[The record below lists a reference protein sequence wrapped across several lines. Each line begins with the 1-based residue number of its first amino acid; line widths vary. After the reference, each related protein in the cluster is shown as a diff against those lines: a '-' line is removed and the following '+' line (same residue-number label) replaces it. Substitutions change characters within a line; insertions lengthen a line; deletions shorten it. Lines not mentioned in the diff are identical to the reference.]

1 MKKFKKPEFK
11 LLKEF
16 KAFITKGN
24 VVDLAVGMI
33 IGAAF
38 TAIVTAL
45 VNNIFKP
52 LINAIPMG
60 DLQGLITMLVAKNA
74 EGLTAAECAQKGVEF
89 VVDMTK
95 SVYID
100 WGAFIM
106 AIINFL
112 ITALVLLQWSSSS
125 IWFAADL
132 RDLDV
137 TQNSLNRS
145 LPKKKPQSKAKLQP
159 RKNFAQSR
167 RLVTQRQNR
176 RRQKRLQKQK
186 QRNPKPLTTF
196 SVKFATFSKRNNFKT
211 HKNLLKTQALTLLRR
226 TKNKAYFVARVRF
239 RYLSFQNR
247 ICFGQR
253 IKRLQI
259 EKPLKRAV
267 FISKT
272 LRAHALCARLLT
284 LHEKSDIL

>member
-112 ITALVLLQWSSSS
+112 ITALVLFAIVKLINMVRGGFTGLRRDTKFIESLTPEEKATIKGKIATKKEFRAIKAARDAAAEQAAAEAAAKAEAEKPETTDDLLREIRDLLKAQQLQSAQKL
-125 IWFAADL
+125 IEDAGVDVAAAD
-132 RDLDV
+132 
-137 TQNSLNRS
+137 
-145 LPKKKPQSKAKLQP
+145 K
-159 RKNFAQSR
+159 
-167 RLVTQRQNR
+167 
-176 RRQKRLQKQK
+176 
-186 QRNPKPLTTF
+186 
-196 SVKFATFSKRNNFKT
+196 
-211 HKNLLKTQALTLLRR
+211 
-226 TKNKAYFVARVRF
+226 
-239 RYLSFQNR
+239 
-247 ICFGQR
+247 
-253 IKRLQI
+253 
-259 EKPLKRAV
+259 E
-267 FISKT
+267 
-272 LRAHALCARLLT
+272 
-284 LHEKSDIL
+284 

>member
-1 MKKFKKPEFK
+1 MKKIRKPEFK

-74 EGLTAAECAQKGVEF
+74 DGLTAAECAQKGVEF

-106 AIINFL
+106 AIINFI
-112 ITALVLLQWSSSS
+112 ITALVL
-125 IWFAADL
+125 FAL
-132 RDLDV
+132 VKLINMVRGGFTGLKRDTKFLE
-137 TQNSLNRS
+137 SLT
-145 LPKKKPQSKAKLQP
+145 PEEKATIKG
-159 RKNFAQSR
+159 
-167 RLVTQRQNR
+167 
-176 RRQKRLQKQK
+176 
-186 QRNPKPLTTF
+186 
-196 SVKFATFSKRNNFKT
+196 KFATKKELRAIKAARDEAAAKKAEEAAAKAEAEKPESTDDLLREIRD
-211 HKNLLKTQALTLLRR
+211 LLKAQQLQSAQKLINEAE
-226 TKNKAYFVARVRF
+226 TKIAAADAE
-239 RYLSFQNR
+239 
-247 ICFGQR
+247 I
-253 IKRLQI
+253 
-259 EKPLKRAV
+259 
-267 FISKT
+267 
-272 LRAHALCARLLT
+272 
-284 LHEKSDIL
+284 D

>member
-74 EGLTAAECAQKGVEF
+74 DGLTAAECAQKGVKF

-112 ITALVLLQWSSSS
+112 ITALVLFAMVKLINMVRGGFTGLRRDTKFLESLTPEEKATIKGKIATKKELRAIKAARDAAAEKAAAEAAAKAEAEKPETTDDLLREIRDLLKAQQLQGAQKL
-125 IWFAADL
+125 IEDAGVDVAAAD
-132 RDLDV
+132 
-137 TQNSLNRS
+137 
-145 LPKKKPQSKAKLQP
+145 K
-159 RKNFAQSR
+159 
-167 RLVTQRQNR
+167 
-176 RRQKRLQKQK
+176 
-186 QRNPKPLTTF
+186 
-196 SVKFATFSKRNNFKT
+196 
-211 HKNLLKTQALTLLRR
+211 
-226 TKNKAYFVARVRF
+226 
-239 RYLSFQNR
+239 
-247 ICFGQR
+247 
-253 IKRLQI
+253 
-259 EKPLKRAV
+259 E
-267 FISKT
+267 
-272 LRAHALCARLLT
+272 
-284 LHEKSDIL
+284 

>member
-1 MKKFKKPEFK
+1 MKKFKKPELK

-16 KAFITKGN
+16 KTFITKGN

-112 ITALVLLQWSSSS
+112 ITALVLFAMVKLINMVRGGFTGLRRDTKFLESLTPEEKATIKGKIATKKELRAIKAARDAAAEQAAAEAAAKAEAEKPETTDDLLREIRDLLKAQQLQSAQKL
-125 IWFAADL
+125 IEDAGVDVAAAD
-132 RDLDV
+132 
-137 TQNSLNRS
+137 
-145 LPKKKPQSKAKLQP
+145 K
-159 RKNFAQSR
+159 
-167 RLVTQRQNR
+167 
-176 RRQKRLQKQK
+176 
-186 QRNPKPLTTF
+186 
-196 SVKFATFSKRNNFKT
+196 
-211 HKNLLKTQALTLLRR
+211 
-226 TKNKAYFVARVRF
+226 
-239 RYLSFQNR
+239 
-247 ICFGQR
+247 
-253 IKRLQI
+253 
-259 EKPLKRAV
+259 E
-267 FISKT
+267 
-272 LRAHALCARLLT
+272 
-284 LHEKSDIL
+284 

>member
-1 MKKFKKPEFK
+1 MKKFKKPELK

-112 ITALVLLQWSSSS
+112 ITALVLFAMVKLINMVRGGFTGLRRDTKFIESLTPEEKATIKGKIATKKELRAIKAARDAAAEQAAAEAAAKAEAEKPETTDDLLREIRDLLKAQQLQSAQKL
-125 IWFAADL
+125 IEDAGVDVAAAD
-132 RDLDV
+132 
-137 TQNSLNRS
+137 
-145 LPKKKPQSKAKLQP
+145 K
-159 RKNFAQSR
+159 
-167 RLVTQRQNR
+167 
-176 RRQKRLQKQK
+176 
-186 QRNPKPLTTF
+186 
-196 SVKFATFSKRNNFKT
+196 
-211 HKNLLKTQALTLLRR
+211 
-226 TKNKAYFVARVRF
+226 
-239 RYLSFQNR
+239 
-247 ICFGQR
+247 
-253 IKRLQI
+253 
-259 EKPLKRAV
+259 E
-267 FISKT
+267 
-272 LRAHALCARLLT
+272 
-284 LHEKSDIL
+284 

>member
-1 MKKFKKPEFK
+1 MKKDFKKPEFK

-45 VNNIFKP
+45 VNSIFKP

-74 EGLTAAECAQKGVEF
+74 DGLTAACAKQGIEF
-89 VVDMTK
+89 VADMSK

-112 ITALVLLQWSSSS
+112 ITALVL
-125 IWFAADL
+125 FAL
-132 RDLDV
+132 VKLINMVRGGFTGLTRDTKFLE
-137 TQNSLNRS
+137 SLT
-145 LPKKKPQSKAKLQP
+145 PEEKATIKG
-159 RKNFAQSR
+159 
-167 RLVTQRQNR
+167 
-176 RRQKRLQKQK
+176 
-186 QRNPKPLTTF
+186 
-196 SVKFATFSKRNNFKT
+196 KFATKKELRAIKAARDEAAAKAAEEAAALEAANKPET
-211 HKNLLKTQALTLLRR
+211 TDDLLREIRDLLKAQQVDKATALLDE
-226 TKNKAYFVARVRF
+226 TKNK
-239 RYLSFQNR
+239 
-247 ICFGQR
+247 
-253 IKRLQI
+253 
-259 EKPLKRAV
+259 
-267 FISKT
+267 
-272 LRAHALCARLLT
+272 
-284 LHEKSDIL
+284 

>member
-112 ITALVLLQWSSSS
+112 ITALVLFAMVKLINMVRGGFTGLRRDTKFIESLTPEEKATIKGKIATKKELRAIKAARDAAAEKAAAEAAAKAEAEKPETTDDLLREIRDLLKAQQLQGAQKL
-125 IWFAADL
+125 IEDAGVDVAAAD
-132 RDLDV
+132 
-137 TQNSLNRS
+137 
-145 LPKKKPQSKAKLQP
+145 K
-159 RKNFAQSR
+159 
-167 RLVTQRQNR
+167 
-176 RRQKRLQKQK
+176 
-186 QRNPKPLTTF
+186 
-196 SVKFATFSKRNNFKT
+196 
-211 HKNLLKTQALTLLRR
+211 
-226 TKNKAYFVARVRF
+226 
-239 RYLSFQNR
+239 
-247 ICFGQR
+247 
-253 IKRLQI
+253 
-259 EKPLKRAV
+259 E
-267 FISKT
+267 
-272 LRAHALCARLLT
+272 
-284 LHEKSDIL
+284 

>member
-74 EGLTAAECAQKGVEF
+74 DGLTAAECAQKGVEF

-112 ITALVLLQWSSSS
+112 ITALVLFAMVKLINMVRGGFTGLRRDTKFLESLTPEEKATIKGKIATKKELRAIKAARDAAAEKAAAEAAAKAEAEKPETTDDLLREIRDLLKAQQLQSAQKL
-125 IWFAADL
+125 IEDAGVDVAAAD
-132 RDLDV
+132 
-137 TQNSLNRS
+137 
-145 LPKKKPQSKAKLQP
+145 K
-159 RKNFAQSR
+159 
-167 RLVTQRQNR
+167 
-176 RRQKRLQKQK
+176 
-186 QRNPKPLTTF
+186 
-196 SVKFATFSKRNNFKT
+196 
-211 HKNLLKTQALTLLRR
+211 
-226 TKNKAYFVARVRF
+226 
-239 RYLSFQNR
+239 
-247 ICFGQR
+247 
-253 IKRLQI
+253 
-259 EKPLKRAV
+259 E
-267 FISKT
+267 
-272 LRAHALCARLLT
+272 
-284 LHEKSDIL
+284 

>member
-1 MKKFKKPEFK
+1 MKKIKKPELK

-112 ITALVLLQWSSSS
+112 ITALVLFAMVKLINMVRGGFTGLRRDTKFLESLTPEEKATIKGKIATKKELRAIKAARDAAAEQAAAEAAAKAEAEKPETTDDLLREIRDLLKAQQLQSAQKL
-125 IWFAADL
+125 IEDAGVDVAAAD
-132 RDLDV
+132 
-137 TQNSLNRS
+137 
-145 LPKKKPQSKAKLQP
+145 K
-159 RKNFAQSR
+159 
-167 RLVTQRQNR
+167 
-176 RRQKRLQKQK
+176 
-186 QRNPKPLTTF
+186 
-196 SVKFATFSKRNNFKT
+196 
-211 HKNLLKTQALTLLRR
+211 
-226 TKNKAYFVARVRF
+226 
-239 RYLSFQNR
+239 
-247 ICFGQR
+247 
-253 IKRLQI
+253 
-259 EKPLKRAV
+259 E
-267 FISKT
+267 
-272 LRAHALCARLLT
+272 
-284 LHEKSDIL
+284 

>member
-112 ITALVLLQWSSSS
+112 ITALVLFAMVKLINMVRGGFTGLRRDTKFIESLTPEEKATIKGKIATKKELRAIKAARDAAAEKAAAEAAAKAEAEKPETTDDLLREIRDLLKAQQLQSAQKL
-125 IWFAADL
+125 IEDAGVDVAAAD
-132 RDLDV
+132 
-137 TQNSLNRS
+137 
-145 LPKKKPQSKAKLQP
+145 K
-159 RKNFAQSR
+159 
-167 RLVTQRQNR
+167 
-176 RRQKRLQKQK
+176 
-186 QRNPKPLTTF
+186 
-196 SVKFATFSKRNNFKT
+196 
-211 HKNLLKTQALTLLRR
+211 
-226 TKNKAYFVARVRF
+226 
-239 RYLSFQNR
+239 
-247 ICFGQR
+247 
-253 IKRLQI
+253 
-259 EKPLKRAV
+259 E
-267 FISKT
+267 
-272 LRAHALCARLLT
+272 
-284 LHEKSDIL
+284 

>member
-112 ITALVLLQWSSSS
+112 ITALVLFAMVKLINMVRGGFTGLRRDTKFLESLTPEEKATIKGKIATKKELRAIKAARDAAAEQAAAEAAAKAEAEKPETTDDLLREIRDLLKAQQLQSAQKL
-125 IWFAADL
+125 IEDAVVDVAAAD
-132 RDLDV
+132 
-137 TQNSLNRS
+137 
-145 LPKKKPQSKAKLQP
+145 K
-159 RKNFAQSR
+159 
-167 RLVTQRQNR
+167 
-176 RRQKRLQKQK
+176 
-186 QRNPKPLTTF
+186 
-196 SVKFATFSKRNNFKT
+196 
-211 HKNLLKTQALTLLRR
+211 
-226 TKNKAYFVARVRF
+226 
-239 RYLSFQNR
+239 
-247 ICFGQR
+247 
-253 IKRLQI
+253 
-259 EKPLKRAV
+259 E
-267 FISKT
+267 
-272 LRAHALCARLLT
+272 
-284 LHEKSDIL
+284 

>member
-112 ITALVLLQWSSSS
+112 ITALVLFAMVKLINMVRGGFTGLRRDTKFIESLTPEEKATIKGKIATKKELRAIKAARDAAAEQAAAEAAAKAEAEKPETTDDLLREIRDLLKAQQLQSAQKL
-125 IWFAADL
+125 IEDAVVDVAAAD
-132 RDLDV
+132 
-137 TQNSLNRS
+137 
-145 LPKKKPQSKAKLQP
+145 K
-159 RKNFAQSR
+159 
-167 RLVTQRQNR
+167 
-176 RRQKRLQKQK
+176 
-186 QRNPKPLTTF
+186 
-196 SVKFATFSKRNNFKT
+196 
-211 HKNLLKTQALTLLRR
+211 
-226 TKNKAYFVARVRF
+226 
-239 RYLSFQNR
+239 
-247 ICFGQR
+247 
-253 IKRLQI
+253 
-259 EKPLKRAV
+259 E
-267 FISKT
+267 
-272 LRAHALCARLLT
+272 
-284 LHEKSDIL
+284 

>member
-112 ITALVLLQWSSSS
+112 ITALVLFAMVKLINMVRGGFTGLRRDTKFIESLTPEEKATIKGKIATKKELRAIKAARDAAAEQAAAEAAAKAEAEKPETTDDLLREIRDLLKAQQLQSAQKL
-125 IWFAADL
+125 IEDAGVDVAAAD
-132 RDLDV
+132 
-137 TQNSLNRS
+137 N
-145 LPKKKPQSKAKLQP
+145 
-159 RKNFAQSR
+159 
-167 RLVTQRQNR
+167 
-176 RRQKRLQKQK
+176 
-186 QRNPKPLTTF
+186 
-196 SVKFATFSKRNNFKT
+196 
-211 HKNLLKTQALTLLRR
+211 
-226 TKNKAYFVARVRF
+226 
-239 RYLSFQNR
+239 
-247 ICFGQR
+247 
-253 IKRLQI
+253 
-259 EKPLKRAV
+259 E
-267 FISKT
+267 
-272 LRAHALCARLLT
+272 
-284 LHEKSDIL
+284 

>member
-112 ITALVLLQWSSSS
+112 ITALVLFAMVKLINMVRGGFTGLRRDTKFLESLTPEEKATIKGKIATKKELRAIKAARDAAAEQAAAEQAAAEAEAEKPETTDDLLREIRDLLKAQQLQSAQKL
-125 IWFAADL
+125 IEDAGVDVAAAD
-132 RDLDV
+132 
-137 TQNSLNRS
+137 
-145 LPKKKPQSKAKLQP
+145 K
-159 RKNFAQSR
+159 
-167 RLVTQRQNR
+167 
-176 RRQKRLQKQK
+176 
-186 QRNPKPLTTF
+186 
-196 SVKFATFSKRNNFKT
+196 
-211 HKNLLKTQALTLLRR
+211 
-226 TKNKAYFVARVRF
+226 
-239 RYLSFQNR
+239 
-247 ICFGQR
+247 
-253 IKRLQI
+253 
-259 EKPLKRAV
+259 E
-267 FISKT
+267 
-272 LRAHALCARLLT
+272 
-284 LHEKSDIL
+284 

>member
-74 EGLTAAECAQKGVEF
+74 DGLTAAECAQKGVEF

-112 ITALVLLQWSSSS
+112 ITALVLFAMVKLINMVRGGFTGLRRDTKFIESLTPEEKATIKGKIATKKELRAIKAARDAAAEKAAAEAAAKAEAEKPETTDDLLREIRDLLKAQQLQGAQKL
-125 IWFAADL
+125 IEDAGVDVAAAD
-132 RDLDV
+132 
-137 TQNSLNRS
+137 
-145 LPKKKPQSKAKLQP
+145 K
-159 RKNFAQSR
+159 
-167 RLVTQRQNR
+167 
-176 RRQKRLQKQK
+176 
-186 QRNPKPLTTF
+186 
-196 SVKFATFSKRNNFKT
+196 
-211 HKNLLKTQALTLLRR
+211 
-226 TKNKAYFVARVRF
+226 
-239 RYLSFQNR
+239 
-247 ICFGQR
+247 
-253 IKRLQI
+253 
-259 EKPLKRAV
+259 E
-267 FISKT
+267 
-272 LRAHALCARLLT
+272 
-284 LHEKSDIL
+284 

>member
-1 MKKFKKPEFK
+1 MKKLKKPEFK

-60 DLQGLITMLVAKNA
+60 DLQGLITMLVAKDAN
-74 EGLTAAECAQKGVEF
+74 GLTAAECAKQGIEF
-89 VVDMTK
+89 VADMTK

-112 ITALVLLQWSSSS
+112 ITALVLFALVKLINLVRGGFTGLKHDAAFLESLTPEEKATIKGKVATKKELRAIKAARDATAEQAAAEAAAKAEAEKPETTDDLLREIRDLLKAQQLQSAQKL
-125 IWFAADL
+125 IEDAGVDVAAAD
-132 RDLDV
+132 
-137 TQNSLNRS
+137 
-145 LPKKKPQSKAKLQP
+145 K
-159 RKNFAQSR
+159 
-167 RLVTQRQNR
+167 
-176 RRQKRLQKQK
+176 
-186 QRNPKPLTTF
+186 
-196 SVKFATFSKRNNFKT
+196 
-211 HKNLLKTQALTLLRR
+211 
-226 TKNKAYFVARVRF
+226 
-239 RYLSFQNR
+239 
-247 ICFGQR
+247 
-253 IKRLQI
+253 
-259 EKPLKRAV
+259 E
-267 FISKT
+267 
-272 LRAHALCARLLT
+272 
-284 LHEKSDIL
+284 

>member
-1 MKKFKKPEFK
+1 MKKIKKPEFK

-52 LINAIPMG
+52 LINTIPMG

-74 EGLTAAECAQKGVEF
+74 EGLTAAECAKKDVEF

-112 ITALVLLQWSSSS
+112 ITALVLFAMVKLINMVRGGFTGLRRDTKFLESLTPEEKATIKGKIATKKELRAIKAARDAAAEQAAAEAAAKAEAEKPETTDDLLREIRDLLKAQQLQSAQKL
-125 IWFAADL
+125 IEDAGVDVAAAD
-132 RDLDV
+132 
-137 TQNSLNRS
+137 
-145 LPKKKPQSKAKLQP
+145 K
-159 RKNFAQSR
+159 
-167 RLVTQRQNR
+167 
-176 RRQKRLQKQK
+176 
-186 QRNPKPLTTF
+186 
-196 SVKFATFSKRNNFKT
+196 
-211 HKNLLKTQALTLLRR
+211 
-226 TKNKAYFVARVRF
+226 
-239 RYLSFQNR
+239 
-247 ICFGQR
+247 
-253 IKRLQI
+253 
-259 EKPLKRAV
+259 E
-267 FISKT
+267 
-272 LRAHALCARLLT
+272 
-284 LHEKSDIL
+284 

>member
-1 MKKFKKPEFK
+1 MKKQFKKPEFK

-45 VNNIFKP
+45 VNSIFKP

-74 EGLTAAECAQKGVEF
+74 DGLTAAECAKQGIEF
-89 VVDMTK
+89 VADMSK

-112 ITALVLLQWSSSS
+112 ITALVL
-125 IWFAADL
+125 FAMVKLINMVRGGFTGL
-132 RDLDV
+132 RRDTKFLE
-137 TQNSLNRS
+137 SLT
-145 LPKKKPQSKAKLQP
+145 PEEKATIKGKVAT
-159 RKNFAQSR
+159 RKELSAIKAA
-167 RLVTQRQNR
+167 R
-176 RRQKRLQKQK
+176 RRQKRQ
-186 QRNPKPLTTF
+186 NPKRLTIC
-196 SVKFATFSKRNNFKT
+196 SVKSVTFSKRNKSKKQPLFSTRKQTRNNQYIKT
-211 HKNLLKTQALTLLRR
+211 RKNRSNER
-226 TKNKAYFVARVRF
+226 FFVCNYSIQIVTTYVRF
-239 RYLSFQNR
+239 SSVLSHPIRN
-247 ICFGQR
+247 
-253 IKRLQI
+253 
-259 EKPLKRAV
+259 
-267 FISKT
+267 T
-272 LRAHALCARLLT
+272 LWNSCGFP
-284 LHEKSDIL
+284 

>member
-112 ITALVLLQWSSSS
+112 ITALVLFAMVKLINMVRGGFTGLRRDTKFLESLTPEEKATIKGKIATRKELRAIKAARDAAAEQAAAEAAAKAEAEKPETTDDLLREIRDLLKAQQLQSAQKL
-125 IWFAADL
+125 IEDAGVDVAAAD
-132 RDLDV
+132 
-137 TQNSLNRS
+137 
-145 LPKKKPQSKAKLQP
+145 K
-159 RKNFAQSR
+159 
-167 RLVTQRQNR
+167 
-176 RRQKRLQKQK
+176 
-186 QRNPKPLTTF
+186 
-196 SVKFATFSKRNNFKT
+196 
-211 HKNLLKTQALTLLRR
+211 
-226 TKNKAYFVARVRF
+226 
-239 RYLSFQNR
+239 
-247 ICFGQR
+247 
-253 IKRLQI
+253 
-259 EKPLKRAV
+259 E
-267 FISKT
+267 
-272 LRAHALCARLLT
+272 
-284 LHEKSDIL
+284 